1 MKIIEEYTDSQL
13 EDIFDSLDSEDESGE
28 ARRAY
33 TAVASRLG
41 FRRQRNTIR
50 KVALKVS
57 AVVAVAA
64 CAAGLFF
71 GGIAYESAAER
82 KVYWSEVTVPEGQHR
97 DIVLSDGTRL
107 LLKAGSRITY
117 PSEFKSDRRQIFL
130 DGEVFAEVSKNQ
142 HRPFVITSGQVSVK
156 VLGTKFDFRAY
167 SSSKSSEIALAE
179 GSVEML
185 VSSGSTSVTYSM
197 IPGDVLQYDGHT
209 GNVARRRFSPEFIS
223 QMSTAG
229 SLHFMNQRLDDI
241 VADLNRIFNRNVVI
255 ADRNLSGRRFDA
267 WFSEGEGLDD
277 ILASL
282 NADGSMRITE
292 RNNVLYIF
300 SR

>member
-1 MKIIEEYTDSQL
+1 MKNIEEYTDSQL

-33 TAVASRLG
+33 AAVASRLG

-57 AVVAVAA
+57 AVVAAAA

-130 DGEVFAEVSKNQ
+130 DGEVFAEVSKNP

-197 IPGDVLQYDGHT
+197 IPGGCPSV
-209 GNVARRRFSPEFIS
+209 
-223 QMSTAG
+223 
-229 SLHFMNQRLDDI
+229 
-241 VADLNRIFNRNVVI
+241 
-255 ADRNLSGRRFDA
+255 
-267 WFSEGEGLDD
+267 
-277 ILASL
+277 
-282 NADGSMRITE
+282 
-292 RNNVLYIF
+292 
-300 SR
+300 

>member
-1 MKIIEEYTDSQL
+1 MKNIEEYTDSQL

-33 TAVASRLG
+33 AAVASRLG

-57 AVVAVAA
+57 AVVAAAA
-64 CAAGLFF
+64 CASGLFF

-130 DGEVFAEVSKNQ
+130 DGEVFAEVSKNP

-185 VSSGSTSVTYSM
+185 VSSCSTSVTYSM

-209 GNVARRRFSPEFIS
+209 GNVA
-223 QMSTAG
+223 
-229 SLHFMNQRLDDI
+229 
-241 VADLNRIFNRNVVI
+241 
-255 ADRNLSGRRFDA
+255 
-267 WFSEGEGLDD
+267 
-277 ILASL
+277 
-282 NADGSMRITE
+282 
-292 RNNVLYIF
+292 
-300 SR
+300 

>member
-1 MKIIEEYTDSQL
+1 MKNIEEYTDSQL

-33 TAVASRLG
+33 AAVASRLG
-41 FRRQRNTIR
+41 FRRQRNTFR

-57 AVVAVAA
+57 AAVAAAA

-71 GGIAYESAAER
+71 SGIAYESASER

-97 DIVLSDGTRL
+97 DIVLPDGTRL
-107 LLKAGSRITY
+107 LLKPGSRITY
-117 PSEFKSDRRQIFL
+117 PSEFKSDLRQIFL
-130 DGEVFAEVSKNQ
+130 DGEVFAEVSRNPHK
-142 HRPFVITSGQVSVK
+142 PFVITSGPVSVK
-156 VLGTKFDFRAY
+156 VLGTVFDFRAY
-167 SSSKSSEIALAE
+167 SSSESSEIALAE

-185 VSSGSTSVTYSM
+185 VASDSTCVTYSM
-197 IPGDVLQYDGHT
+197 TPGDVLQYDGHT
-209 GNVARRRFSPEFIS
+209 GDVSRRRFSPEFIC

-229 SLHFMNQRLDDI
+229 SLHFMDQRLDDI
-241 VADLNRIFNRNVVI
+241 VADLERIFNRQIVV
-255 ADRNLSGRRFDA
+255 ADGNLSDRRFDA
-267 WFSEGEGLDD
+267 WFSEGEGLDV

-282 NADGSMRITE
+282 NADGSMRITD